1 MTWEHFFEW
10 LMDRES
16 RTVTNDPRDPGG
28 QTCWGISRRYHPGW
42 PGWQL
47 VDAGTTSGPDL
58 ERAESAFYRVEYTEL
73 WALLPARVRE
83 VAVDTAANMGHVY
96 AVQCLQDALNR
107 LAGSK
112 YVDVD
117 GQFGPQTK
125 EAARHCDPSALA
137 FAMCAV
143 RLAEY
148 GRRGRKGDPRRV
160 FLDGWINRV
169 RSLMGEI

>member
-1 MTWEHFFEW
+1 MTWEQFFNW
-10 LMDRES
+10 LMTWEG
-16 RTVTNDPRDPGG
+16 RTVHSDPRDPGG

-47 VDAGTTSGPDL
+47 VDAGTTSVPDL
-58 ERAESAFYRVEYTEL
+58 ERAVSAFYRVEYTEL

-83 VAVDTAANMGHVY
+83 VVVDTAVNMGHVY

-117 GQFGPQTK
+117 GQLGPQTK
-125 EAARHCDPSALA
+125 EAVRHCDPSALA
-137 FAMCAV
+137 FAMCAL
-143 RLAEY
+143 RLAEC
-148 GRRGRKGDPRRV
+148 GRRGRKGDERRI

-169 RSLMGEI
+169 RALMGEI